1 MKNRILSVIIA
12 GLLLM
17 SASACTQKNDPAPNS
32 TAPETTPPA
41 TEAASVATDKPAVT
55 TTAPKTTGAKVTDEE
70 AEKPETEAAAT
81 KAESKPA
88 TKAETTAETAAPS
101 TTTAGMSAAATG
113 KGEIAAAEKPSY
125 TAGDYYASD
134 EGLYYENPAAGA
146 DVVNSYDSAFDSY
159 EYEEIA
165 GEYIA
170 EDYCPPW
177 EPYEPYI
184 PEVQAR
190 AGLLTG
196 GEVKD
201 NEGWNDW
208 ISLFGQREGWTEF
221 SDKWNMST
229 LSRIAVDVNNGNGTV
244 SGCTVRLKN
253 GDSVIWTAV
262 TDNNGRAYLFD
273 TLKKNKAGKNLT
285 IEAELGSEVVTCD
298 YEGKDTVIEVKG
310 NDLYENS
317 LDLMFLID
325 TTGSMDDELT
335 YIQAELAD
343 VIKRVT
349 NENNT
354 EVSLSV
360 NFYRDEGDEYVL
372 RCNDFTDNINS
383 ALRILKEQEANG
395 GGDTPE
401 AVADALEAALQRN
414 WSEDSVKLMFLVL
427 DAPPHDED
435 AGRMPKLIAKAAEKG
450 IRIIPVVSSG
460 ADEDT
465 EFLCR
470 TMAIAT
476 GGTYTFLTDDSGIGN
491 SHLEPTG
498 ADYTVEKLNDMLV
511 RIIGEYCKKSVN
523 NNAETETAK
532 AFVVKTGDYFE
543 DSSLYGDIIIG
554 SEKELEKFHN
564 IYGKNETI
572 YDFAEQID
580 FKKQVIAI
588 RTISFGTGSVKCSI
602 GEKGV
607 YVKDG
612 KVCFDYSLE
621 YPELCTDD
629 MACIYVV
636 GAVDKSLLS

>member
-1 MKNRILSVIIA
+1 MKKRILSVIIA

-17 SASACTQKNDPAPNS
+17 SASACTQNNETAPEGS
-32 TAPETTPPA
+32 TAETTPPA
-41 TEAASVATDKPAVT
+41 TEASSVATEKPAVT
-55 TTAPKTTGAKVTDEE
+55 TTAPKTTGAKATDKETS
-70 AEKPETEAAAT
+70 KPETEAPAT
-81 KAESKPA
+81 KSESKPA
-88 TKAETTAETAAPS
+88 TKAETTAGTTASS
-101 TTTAGMSAAATG
+101 TTTAGMPAAATG

-125 TAGDYYASD
+125 IAGDYDASD
-134 EGLYYENPAAGA
+134 EGLYYESPAAGA
-146 DVVNSYDSAFDSY
+146 DAENSFVPDYDVSKYD
-159 EYEEIA
+159 EIA
-165 GEYIA
+165 DGYIS
-170 EDYCPPW
+170 EDCCPPW
-177 EPYEPYI
+177 EPYDPYI
-184 PEVQAR
+184 PEIQAR

-208 ISLFGQREGWTEF
+208 VSLFGQREGWSEL
-221 SDKWNMST
+221 SDKWKMST
-229 LSRIAVDVNNGNGTV
+229 LSRIAVDVKNGNGTV

-253 GDSVIWTAV
+253 GNSVVWTAV

-285 IEAELGSEVVTCD
+285 IEADLGSEVVTCD
-298 YEGKDTVIEVKG
+298 YEGQDTVIDVLG

-343 VIKRVT
+343 VIKRVAK
-349 NENNT
+349 ENNT

-372 RCNDFTDNINS
+372 RCNDFTENINS

-414 WSEDSVKLMFLVL
+414 WSENSVKLMFLVL
-427 DAPPHDED
+427 DAPPHDKD
-435 AGRMPKLIAKAAEKG
+435 SSRMPKLIAKAAEKG

-491 SHLEPTG
+491 SHIEPTG

-523 NNAETETAK
+523 NNVKTETPK
-532 AFVVKTGDYFE
+532 AFVVKTSDYFE

-554 SEKELEKFHN
+554 SDKELEKFYN
-564 IYGKNETI
+564 TYGKNEVI

-588 RTISFGTGSVKCSI
+588 RTISSGTGSVKCSI

-636 GAVDKSLLS
+636 GAVDKSLLK

>member
-1 MKNRILSVIIA
+1 DI
-12 GLLLM
+12 G
-17 SASACTQKNDPAPNS
+17 
-32 TAPETTPPA
+32 
-41 TEAASVATDKPAVT
+41 
-55 TTAPKTTGAKVTDEE
+55 
-70 AEKPETEAAAT
+70 
-81 KAESKPA
+81 
-88 TKAETTAETAAPS
+88 
-101 TTTAGMSAAATG
+101 
-113 KGEIAAAEKPSY
+113 AAEKPSY
-125 TAGDYYASD
+125 IAGDYDASD
-134 EGLYYENPAAGA
+134 EGVYYENPAADAGI
-146 DVVNSYDSAFDSY
+146 DNSYDSAFDSY
-159 EYEEIA
+159 EYEEAA

-170 EDYCPPW
+170 EDCCPPW
-177 EPYEPYI
+177 DPYEPYI

-208 ISLFGQREGWTEF
+208 ISLFGQREGWSEL
-221 SDKWNMST
+221 SDKWRMST
-229 LSRIAVDVNNGNGTV
+229 LSRIAVDVKNGNGTV
-244 SGCTVRLKN
+244 SGCTVRLMDN
-253 GDSVIWTAV
+253 NTVVWTAV

-273 TLKKNKAGKNLT
+273 TLKKNKAGKSLT
-285 IEAELGSEVVTCD
+285 IEADLGSEVVSCD

-349 NENNT
+349 KENNT

-372 RCNDFTDNINS
+372 RCNDFTDRING
-383 ALRILKEQEANG
+383 AIRVLNEQEANG

-414 WSEDSVKLMFLVL
+414 WSKNSIKLMFLVL

-435 AGRMPKLIAKAAEKG
+435 AGRMPKLIEKAAEKG

-511 RIIGEYCKKSVN
+511 RIIGEYCKKSVK
-523 NNAETETAK
+523 NNAKTETPK
-532 AFVVKTGDYFE
+532 AFVVKTSDYFQ
-543 DSSLYGDIIIG
+543 DSSLYCDIIIG
-554 SEKELEKFHN
+554 SEKELEKFYN
-564 IYGKNETI
+564 TYGKNETI
-572 YDFAEQID
+572 YDFAENVD

-588 RTISFGTGSVKCSI
+588 RTISSSTGSVKCSI

-621 YPELCTDD
+621 YPEIGTCD

-636 GAVDKSLLS
+636 GAVDKSLLK

>member
-1 MKNRILSVIIA
+1 MKRRILSVIIA

-17 SASACTQKNDPAPNS
+17 SASACNQKNGPAPGS
-32 TAPETTPPA
+32 TTHETTPKA
-41 TEAASVATDKPAVT
+41 TETTSSATEKPAVT
-55 TTAPKTTGAKVTDEE
+55 TTAPKTTEAKAKVTETS
-70 AEKPETEAAAT
+70 KPETEAPAT
-81 KAESKPA
+81 KEESKPE
-88 TKAETTAETAAPS
+88 TKAETTTEIKAPS
-101 TTTAGMSAAATG
+101 TTTAPAAG
-113 KGEIAAAEKPSY
+113 KGEIAAEKPSY
-125 TAGDYYASD
+125 IAGDYAEAE
-134 EGLYYENPAAGA
+134 EGLRYENPAAGA
-146 DVVNSYDSAFDSY
+146 DVENSFVPDYDASIYDEMAD
-159 EYEEIA
+159 
-165 GEYIA
+165 GYIS
-170 EDYCPPW
+170 EDCCPPW

-184 PEVQAR
+184 PEIQAR

-196 GEVKD
+196 GEIKD

-208 ISLFGQREGWTEF
+208 ISLFGQREGWTELT
-221 SDKWNMST
+221 DKWKIST
-229 LSRIAVDVNNGNGTV
+229 LSRIAVDVKNGNGTV
-244 SGCTVRLKN
+244 SGCTVTLKDGN
-253 GDSVIWTAV
+253 NVVWTAV
-262 TDNNGRAYLFD
+262 TDNKGRAYLFN
-273 TLKKNKAGKNLT
+273 TLKKNKAGKGLT
-285 IEAELGSEVVTCD
+285 IEADLGNEVVTCD
-298 YEGKDTVIEVKG
+298 YEGKDTVIEVLGK
-310 NDLYENS
+310 DLYENS

-343 VIKRVT
+343 VIKRVAK
-349 NENNT
+349 ENNT
-354 EVSLSV
+354 DVSLSV

-372 RCNDFTDNINS
+372 RCNDFTENINS

-401 AVADALEAALQRN
+401 AVADALETALQRN
-414 WSEDSVKLMFLVL
+414 WSENSVKLMFLVL
-427 DAPPHDED
+427 DAPPHDEH
-435 AGRMPKLIAKAAEKG
+435 AGRMPKLIEKAAEKG

-470 TMAIAT
+470 SMAIAT

-523 NNAETETAK
+523 NNAGTKAAK
-532 AFVVKTGDYFE
+532 AFVVKIGDYFE
-543 DSSLYGDIIIG
+543 DSSMYGDIIIG
-554 SEKELEKFHN
+554 SDKELEKFYN
-564 IYGKNETI
+564 TYGKNGTI

-588 RTISFGTGSVKCSI
+588 RAISSGTGSVKCSI
-602 GEKGV
+602 GERGV

-629 MACIYVV
+629 MACVYVV
-636 GAVDKSLLS
+636 GAVDKSLLK

>member
-1 MKNRILSVIIA
+1 MKRRILSVIIA

-17 SASACTQKNDPAPNS
+17 STCGCNQQNVSAPDS
-32 TAPETTPPA
+32 TSPETTPTAAETSSAA
-41 TEAASVATDKPAVT
+41 TKKPEVT
-55 TTAPKTTGAKVTDEE
+55 TTALKTTEFKATINETSKPRTEAPATKEE
-70 AEKPETEAAAT
+70 IKPE
-81 KAESKPA
+81 
-88 TKAETTAETAAPS
+88 TKAETTTEIKAPS
-101 TTTAGMSAAATG
+101 TTTAPAAG
-113 KGEIAAAEKPSY
+113 KGEIAAEKPSFI
-125 TAGDYYASD
+125 AGVYAEAE
-134 EGLYYENPAAGA
+134 EGFRYENPAAGA
-146 DVVNSYDSAFDSY
+146 DVENSFVPDYDVSIYDEFMD
-159 EYEEIA
+159 
-165 GEYIA
+165 GYIS
-170 EDYCPPW
+170 EDCCPPW

-184 PEVQAR
+184 PEIQAR

-196 GEVKD
+196 GEIKD

-208 ISLFGQREGWTEF
+208 ISLFGQREGWTGL
-221 SDKWNMST
+221 SDKWKMST
-229 LSRIAVDVNNGNGTV
+229 LSRIAVDVKNGKGMV
-244 SGCTVRLKN
+244 SGCTVTLKDGN
-253 GDSVIWTAV
+253 NTVWTAV
-262 TDNNGRAYLFD
+262 TDNNGRAYLFN
-273 TLKKNKAGKNLT
+273 TLKKNKSGKELT
-285 IEAELGSEVVTCD
+285 IEADLGNEIVTCEYD
-298 YEGKDTVIEVKG
+298 GKDTVIEVLGK
-310 NDLYENS
+310 DLYENS

-343 VIKRVT
+343 VIKRVAK
-349 NENNT
+349 ENNT
-354 EVSLSV
+354 DVSLSV

-372 RCNDFTDNINS
+372 RCNDFTENINS
-383 ALRILKEQEANG
+383 ALRVLKEQEANG

-401 AVADALEAALQRN
+401 AVADALETAFQRN
-414 WSEDSVKLMFLVL
+414 WSENSVKLMFLVL

-435 AGRMPKLIAKAAEKG
+435 AGRMPKLIQKAAEKG

-470 TMAIAT
+470 SMAIAT

-523 NNAETETAK
+523 NNAETKAAK
-532 AFVVKTGDYFE
+532 AFVVKTSDYFE
-543 DSSLYGDIIIG
+543 DNSMYGDIIIG
-554 SEKELEKFHN
+554 SDKELEKFYN
-564 IYGKNETI
+564 TYGKNGTI

-588 RTISFGTGSVKCSI
+588 RAISSGTGSVKCSI
-602 GEKGV
+602 GERGV

-629 MACIYVV
+629 MACVYVV
-636 GAVDKSLLS
+636 GAVDKNLLK